1 MWRINSMK
9 FKWYKI
15 PLGTEVEVVNKDSR
29 YFRRKGIL
37 ASPAPG
43 GAGYCIEL
51 ENGEADFFCDYEFL
65 PVQNILVLDKLD
77 VETLSQI
84 FNQSYLYETNH
95 VVVYLGKFTNEDI
108 KQAYKNLVEQLASGE
123 CKYSKAEYVLALLNE
138 MQKYDAEAIEDPI
151 GEMITFIQ
159 WWVEGLRN
167 HVTKDMKDKRYFETE
182 HFKIDFIEL
191 D

>member
-1 MWRINSMK
+1 MK

-15 PLGTEVEVVNKDSR
+15 PFGTEVEIVNKDSR

-37 ASPAPG
+37 GAEDPG
-43 GAGYCIEL
+43 HLGCCIKF
-51 ENGEADFFCDYEFL
+51 ENGDRDMFCWDEFL
-65 PVQNILVLDKLD
+65 PVQNILVLDKLN
-77 VETLSQI
+77 VEILSQI
-84 FNQSYLYETNH
+84 FNQSYLYETNR

-108 KQAYKNLVEQLASGE
+108 EHAYKNLAEQLASGE
-123 CKYSKAEYVLALLNE
+123 CKYSKAEYVLALLSE
-138 MQKYDAEAIEDPI
+138 IQKYDAEAIEDPI

-167 HVTKDMKDKRYFETE
+167 HVTKDVKDKRYFETE

-191 D
+191 G

>member
-1 MWRINSMK
+1 MK

-15 PLGTEVEVVNKDSR
+15 PLGTEVGIVNKDSR

-37 ASPAPG
+37 VSLAPG
-43 GAGYCIEL
+43 GAGYCIVL
-51 ENGEADFFCDYEFL
+51 DNDADFFCDYEFL

-84 FNQSYLYETNH
+84 FNQSYLYETNR
-95 VVVYLGKFTNEDI
+95 VVVYLGKFTDGDI
-108 KQAYKNLVEQLASGE
+108 EQAYKNLAEQLASGE

-138 MQKYDAEAIEDPI
+138 MQKYDAKAIENPI

-167 HVTKDMKDKRYFETE
+167 HVTKDMKDKRYFEVE

>member
-1 MWRINSMK
+1 MK
-9 FKWYKI
+9 GIEKMRFKWYEI
-15 PLGTEVEVVNKDSR
+15 PFGTEVEIVNKDSR

-43 GAGYCIEL
+43 GAGYCIAL
-51 ENGEADFFCDYEFL
+51 ENGDADFFCDDEFL
-65 PVQNILVLDKLD
+65 PVQNILVLDKLE

-84 FNQSYLYETNH
+84 FNQNYLYETNR
-95 VVVYLGKFTNEDI
+95 VVVYLEKFTNEDME
-108 KQAYKNLVEQLASGE
+108 QAYKNLAEQFASGE
-123 CKYSKAEYVLALLNE
+123 CKCDKAEYVLALLSE

-167 HVTKDMKDKRYFETE
+167 HVTKDMKDKRYFEVE

>member
-1 MWRINSMK
+1 MK

-84 FNQSYLYETNH
+84 FNQSYLYETNR
-95 VVVYLGKFTNEDI
+95 VVVYLEKFTDGDI
-108 KQAYKNLVEQLASGE
+108 EQAYKSLAEQLASRE
-123 CKYSKAEYVLALLNE
+123 CNCSKAEYVLALLKE
-138 MQKYDAEAIEDPI
+138 MQKYDAEEIKEPI
-151 GEMITFIQ
+151 GEMITFVQ

-167 HVTKDMKDKRYFETE
+167 HATKDMKDKRYFEIE

>member
-1 MWRINSMK
+1 MYTGK
-9 FKWYKI
+9 VKWFNDAKGWGFI
-15 PLGTEVEVVNKDSR
+15 TDENKNDVFVHYSNIIMEG
-29 YFRRKGIL
+29 RKSL
-37 ASPAPG
+37 D
-43 GAGYCIEL
+43 
-51 ENGEADFFCDYEFL
+51 ENDIVDFEIGEADFFCDYEFL

-84 FNQSYLYETNH
+84 FNQSYLYETNR

-108 KQAYKNLVEQLASGE
+108 EQAYKNLAEQLASGE

>member
-1 MWRINSMK
+1 M
-9 FKWYKI
+9 
-15 PLGTEVEVVNKDSR
+15 
-29 YFRRKGIL
+29 
-37 ASPAPG
+37 
-43 GAGYCIEL
+43 
-51 ENGEADFFCDYEFL
+51 
-65 PVQNILVLDKLD
+65 VLDKLD

-84 FNQSYLYETNH
+84 FNQSYLYETNR
-95 VVVYLGKFTNEDI
+95 VVIYLEKFTNEDI
-108 KQAYKNLVEQLASGE
+108 EQAYKNLAEQLASGE

-138 MQKYDAEAIEDPI
+138 MQKYDAEAIEDSI

>member
-1 MWRINSMK
+1 MGKMK

-15 PLGTEVEVVNKDSR
+15 PLGTEVEVVNKDSI
-29 YFRRKGIL
+29 YFRIRGKLG
-37 ASPAPG
+37 AEDPG
-43 GAGYCIEL
+43 HIGCIIRF
-51 ENGEADFFCDYEFL
+51 ENEDDVFCWDEFL
-65 PVQNILVLDKLD
+65 PIQNILALDKLD

-84 FNQSYLYETNH
+84 FNQSYLYETNR

-108 KQAYKNLVEQLASGE
+108 EQAYKNLLEQLASGE
-123 CKYSKAEYVLALLNE
+123 CKYSKAEYVLALLSE
-138 MQKYDAEAIEDPI
+138 MQKYDAEAIENPI

-159 WWVEGLRN
+159 WWVEGLRK
-167 HVTKDMKDKRYFETE
+167 HVTKDMKDKKYFETE